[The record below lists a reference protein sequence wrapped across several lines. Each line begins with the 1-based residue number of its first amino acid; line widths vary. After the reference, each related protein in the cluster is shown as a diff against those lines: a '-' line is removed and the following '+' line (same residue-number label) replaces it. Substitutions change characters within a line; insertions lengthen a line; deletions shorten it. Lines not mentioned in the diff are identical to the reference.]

1 MKPEIISPDFR
12 SLLMSLAFAGL
23 LVPCNFSFGCR
34 LLLLITR
41 NFGGRTG
48 GPALLYMRQVV
59 LILLFWLGLL
69 AVGSAQPTDGAPAP
83 PAKLTRKEQRAL
95 EKEQVVLE
103 KKLAEA
109 RAKRAATP
117 ALSEREREQ
126 SEALFVDGVKYV
138 LLEDYTKALERLL
151 KAYAL
156 NPDNAAINYKIAE
169 ANLLSGNL
177 RDATNYAEAAT
188 RLDSRNAYYYLLLA
202 QIQATQKQYDAATK
216 TYAALIKQV
225 PNSGNYLFNL
235 ADLYLAQNKLPD
247 ALTTL
252 DQAEKE
258 FGQVDEISF
267 KKQQIYLK
275 QNKLDLALAEG
286 DKLIKANPTEPRYVL
301 AQAEMYAS
309 NNRLADAVRV
319 AQQALRLNADNPQA
333 HMILADVYR
342 QQSKPEEAGQQL
354 KLAFASPALDI
365 DERVRILV
373 GYIKQLP
380 SPQEPL
386 NQLARDLASETIKT
400 YPKDAKSYAVAGDIQ
415 TLTDHKKEARNTYL
429 QALRFDNSKF
439 QIWQQVVLIDAEL
452 NQTDSLLTHTD
463 RALELFPNQA
473 SLWFYNGVAHLQK
486 KQPQKGVKSLEYGR
500 KLVVSNPELLGQFNA
515 QLGDAYHELHEYEKS
530 DAAYDAALASDP
542 NNVQVLNN
550 YSYFLS
556 LRGEKLDK
564 AKQMSGK
571 VVKQFPANDTYLD
584 TYAWVL
590 YKLKDYAGAKATL
603 EKALQTTK
611 DASVI
616 EHYGDVLFQLGEKD
630 KAVAEWQRARKTGTA
645 SDLLERKLKDRKL
658 YE

>member
-1 MKPEIISPDFR
+1 
-12 SLLMSLAFAGL
+12 
-23 LVPCNFSFGCR
+23 
-34 LLLLITR
+34 
-41 NFGGRTG
+41 
-48 GPALLYMRQVV
+48 MRQVV
-59 LILLFWLGLL
+59 LTLLFWWGLVALGH
-69 AVGSAQPTDGAPAP
+69 AQPAGGAPAP
-83 PAKLTRKEQRAL
+83 SGKLTRKEQRAL
-95 EKEQVVLE
+95 EKEQHDME
-103 KKLAEA
+103 KKLAEVRA
-109 RAKRAATP
+109 RRVAARS
-117 ALSEREREQ
+117 AMSAQQSEREQEQ
-126 SEALFVDGVKYV
+126 SEALFVEGVKFV

-156 NPDNAAINYKIAE
+156 NPENAAINYKIAE

-177 RDATNYAEAAT
+177 RDATNYAEASI
-188 RLDSRNAYYYLLLA
+188 RLEPKNAYYYLLLA
-202 QIQATQKQYDAATK
+202 NIQASQKQYEGATK

-225 PNSGNYLFNL
+225 PNSTNYLFNL

-252 DQAEKE
+252 EQAEKE

-275 QNKLDLALAEG
+275 QNKLDLAIAEG
-286 DKLIKANPTEPRYVL
+286 DKLIKANPTESRYVL

-309 NNRLADAVRV
+309 NNRLPDAVRV
-319 AQQALRLNADNPQA
+319 AQQALRLDPDSPQA
-333 HMILADVYR
+333 HMILAEVYR
-342 QQSKPEEAGQQL
+342 QQNQPDESAQQL

-380 SPQEPL
+380 SPKEPV
-386 NQLARDLASETIKT
+386 NQLARDLAAATIKT
-400 YPKDAKSYAVAGDIQ
+400 HPKEAKAYAVAGDIQ
-415 TLTDHKKEARNTYL
+415 TLTDRKKEARDTYL
-429 QALRFDNSKF
+429 KALRYDNSKF

-452 NQTDSLLTHTD
+452 NQTDSLLAHTD

-473 SLWFYNGVAHLQK
+473 SLWFYNGVAHLLK
-486 KQPQKGVKSLEYGR
+486 KQSQKGVKALEHGR
-500 KLVVSNPELLGQFNA
+500 RLVVGNAVLLGQFDS
-515 QLGDAYHELHEYEKS
+515 QLGDAYHELKEYDKS
-530 DAAYDAALASDP
+530 DAAYEAALVSDP

-571 VVKQFPANDTYLD
+571 VIKQFPDSDTYLD

-590 YKLKDYAGAKATL
+590 YKMKDYAGARAAF
-603 EKALQTTK
+603 EKIQLATK
-611 DASVI
+611 DGSII
-616 EHYGDVLFQLGEKD
+616 EHYGDVLFQLGERE
-630 KAVAEWQRARKTGTA
+630 KAVAQWQRARKIGGA
-645 SDLLERKLKDRKL
+645 SNLLERKLKDQKL

>member
-1 MKPEIISPDFR
+1 
-12 SLLMSLAFAGL
+12 
-23 LVPCNFSFGCR
+23 
-34 LLLLITR
+34 
-41 NFGGRTG
+41 
-48 GPALLYMRQVV
+48 MRQFV
-59 LILLFWLGLL
+59 LSLLFWLGLA
-69 AVGSAQPTDGAPAP
+69 AVGYAQPTDGAPTA
-83 PAKLTRKEQRAL
+83 PAKLSRREQREL
-95 EKEQVVLE
+95 EKEQRDTN

-109 RAKRAATP
+109 KARRAEVRGGMSVQA
-117 ALSEREREQ
+117 SEREREQ

-169 ANLLSGNL
+169 ANMLGGNL
-177 RDATNYAEAAT
+177 RDAANYADAAT
-188 RLDSRNAYYYLLLA
+188 RLDPQNAYYYLLLA
-202 QIQATQKQYDAATK
+202 QIQASQKQYEAATK

-225 PNSGNYLFNL
+225 PNSGSYLFNL

-247 ALTTL
+247 ALITL

-267 KKQQIYLK
+267 KKQQIFLK

-286 DKLIKANPTEPRYVL
+286 EKLIKANPSEARYVL

-319 AQQALRLNADNPQA
+319 AQQALRLDASNPQG
-333 HMILADVYR
+333 HLILAEVYR
-342 QQSKPEEAGQQL
+342 QQNLPDEAAQQL
-354 KLAFASPALDI
+354 RLAFASPALDI

-380 SPQEPL
+380 NPKEAV
-386 NQLARDLASETIKT
+386 NQLARDLAAATVKIF
-400 YPKDAKSYAVAGDIQ
+400 PKEAKSYAVAGDIQ
-415 TLTDHKKEARNTYL
+415 TLTDQKKDARNTYL
-429 QALRFDNSKF
+429 QALRYDNSKF

-452 NQTDSLLTHTD
+452 NQTDSLLVHTD

-473 SLWFYNGVAHLQK
+473 SLWFYNGVAHLLK
-486 KQPQKGVKSLEYGR
+486 KQPQKGVKALEHGR
-500 KLVVSNPELLGQFNA
+500 KLVVNNTELLGQFDA
-515 QLGDAYHELHEYEKS
+515 QLGDAYHELRDYEKS
-530 DAAYDAALASDP
+530 DAAYEASLLSDA

-556 LRGEKLDK
+556 LRGVKLDK

-571 VVKQFPANDTYLD
+571 VVKQFPDSDTYVD

-590 YKLKDYAGAKATL
+590 YKQKDYAGAKASL
-603 EKALQTTK
+603 EKVAQTTK

-616 EHYGDVLFQLGEKD
+616 EHYGDILFQLGEKE
-630 KAVAEWQRARKTGTA
+630 KALAEWQRARKASGPA
-645 SDLLERKLKDRKL
+645 SDLLDRKLKDQKL